1 MHESTGASQIK
12 VRVYDLDMLMTGKLN
27 ALFTR
32 NSKLTGRR
40 TLQGRD
46 VYDFIRFG
54 NHRKIVW
61 ELLDDYQEGVL
72 WFSEKIR
79 EVLQLMRT
87 QVTTIS
93 ADIEEMLPQEEASIE
108 NLMSAFIKVLQ
119 TLSYPDSEEE
129 EVRKILKSAE

>member
-1 MHESTGASQIK
+1 M
-12 VRVYDLDMLMTGKLN
+12 V
-27 ALFTR
+27 F
-32 NSKLTGRR
+32 
-40 TLQGRD
+40 
-46 VYDFIRFG
+46 
-54 NHRKIVW
+54 RK
-61 ELLDDYQEGVL
+61 D
-72 WFSEKIR
+72 S

-119 TLSYPDSEEE
+119 SLSYPDSEEE